1 MKNRYK
7 VIGMCCLIMQL
18 FGLSACIDDT
28 GNYDYMAEDDLLPVT
43 IKPLDESYEAFQ
55 GDSLVIIPEFEC
67 MDDETRYQYKWY
79 VLQSESRELTV
90 LSEEKDFRKIIP
102 LPQKEYILYFEVKD
116 PELNVYRRATS
127 KLFVTANIQNGW
139 YVLKGIDGMT
149 DFDYMGV
156 DSSRVDNVMKM
167 IVGDARLQGDPL
179 KIMYHPKSYY
189 TESVDEEGNT
199 VILRNQK
206 AIHLISDRDFKT
218 IDAATLQLFKNYED
232 EFYSFPAGAFPCD
245 INYQKEYLFYLD
257 AGKLYTCYIGGV
269 GKFGMPKNKDAK
281 FDYDLH
287 PQMISNRDM
296 ALVFDRKSKTFF
308 KGTNSNE
315 GLSYYRDETGNS
327 LWNSLNAE
335 VVTMLQKSSPEDYSG
350 TGYVILKDYSKSSGT
365 EYALLSMSISTYSTS
380 YPVSAWNTIP
390 QGCYLPYST
399 VWGAHKNSDCIY
411 FAKGGNV
418 LGVYVNATGLDER
431 EEFFEIRDNDEVA
444 DEDGEE
450 IVFIQNIEGR
460 FAGDKEKANYLVV
473 AMNHAKGYKVYFF
486 TIVGKTPEFDIKP
499 KYVLKGEGK
508 AKYVMYYNSSN

>member
-1 MKNRYK
+1 
-7 VIGMCCLIMQL
+7 
-18 FGLSACIDDT
+18 
-28 GNYDYMAEDDLLPVT
+28 
-43 IKPLDESYEAFQ
+43 
-55 GDSLVIIPEFEC
+55 
-67 MDDETRYQYKWY
+67 
-79 VLQSESRELTV
+79 
-90 LSEEKDFRKIIP
+90 
-102 LPQKEYILYFEVKD
+102 
-116 PELNVYRRATS
+116 
-127 KLFVTANIQNGW
+127 
-139 YVLKGIDGMT
+139 
-149 DFDYMGV
+149 
-156 DSSRVDNVMKM
+156 
-167 IVGDARLQGDPL
+167 
-179 KIMYHPKSYY
+179 
-189 TESVDEEGNT
+189 
-199 VILRNQK
+199 
-206 AIHLISDRDFKT
+206 
-218 IDAATLQLFKNYED
+218 
-232 EFYSFPAGAFPCD
+232 
-245 INYQKEYLFYLD
+245 
-257 AGKLYTCYIGGV
+257 
-269 GKFGMPKNKDAK
+269 DAK

-308 KGTNSNE
+308 KGTHSNE